1 MIGPFIRAH
10 MLTWPLFLSFLDRTS
25 AMEGCTYTHRS
36 TTAPVGVVDCEHV
49 FYHKCMAEKNQARIV
64 SNRNM

>member
-1 MIGPFIRAH
+1 
-10 MLTWPLFLSFLDRTS
+10 
-25 AMEGCTYTHRS
+25 MEGCTYTHRS